1 MIFLLLNLHH
11 SLYPY
16 LLDQVLTANARFT
29 RCIESGERHDCTA
42 LTDAPRSASCTG
54 TVSPEACS
62 PCIEQNED
70 LPARCGSRRFE
81 LCFNFL
87 SRLVSKKALYFA
99 ERNLALAMCAQPITT
114 VLQNVSG
121 RRFYPH
127 VPLGFFL
134 SHPSGQ
140 CWWWHLV
147 SHKRHR
153 RIRDSHFM
161 FPGCLHL
168 GEHHH

>member
-1 MIFLLLNLHH
+1 MLDLQDALNLG
-11 SLYPY
+11 SGT
-16 LLDQVLTANARFT
+16 TA
-29 RCIESGERHDCTA
+29 
-42 LTDAPRSASCTG
+42 
-54 TVSPEACS
+54 
-62 PCIEQNED
+62 Q
-70 LPARCGSRRFE
+70 
-81 LCFNFL
+81 L
-87 SRLVSKKALYFA
+87 SRTLQEALLAPEQSPLKPVLHASSRMKICPHDAEAGDSSYVSTSCLDWYQ
-99 ERNLALAMCAQPITT
+99 RRHSTLRRGNLALAMCAQLITT